1 MKEQEEKPLL
11 NANLDFDP
19 YALLELM
26 PNASEAEIKQAYFR
40 MVRLHPPE
48 RDPQTFKQIRAAYD
62 ALKDPQ
68 NRLTVDMLRIETWPQ
83 ESAADKKPARSKAR
97 KSSGDALPNQ
107 VAMQDVQRIA
117 RAFTDVARRDF
128 REDYKPVKPK
138 P

>member
-1 MKEQEEKPLL
+1 MSEREEQPLV

-26 PNASEAEIKQAYFR
+26 PNASEADIKQAYFR
-40 MVRLHPPE
+40 MVRRHPPE

-68 NRLTVDMLRIETWPQ
+68 NRLAVDMLRIETWPQ
-83 ESAADKKPARSKAR
+83 ESAAEKKPARSKAR

>member
-1 MKEQEEKPLL
+1 MTEQAEQPLL
-11 NANLDFDP
+11 SANLDFDP

-26 PNASEAEIKQAYFR
+26 PNASDVEIKQAYFR
-40 MVRLHPPE
+40 MVRRHPPE
-48 RDPQTFKQIRAAYD
+48 RAPQTFKQIRAAYE

-68 NRLTVDMLRIETWPQ
+68 NRLAVDMLRIESWPQ
-83 ESAADKKPARSKAR
+83 EPAAEKKPVRSKAR
-97 KSSGDALPNQ
+97 KTSSDVLPDQ
-107 VAMQDVQRIA
+107 VALRDVQRIA